1 VVLKSAGRE
10 AVRIRAPPPAPIS
23 LNLTIKAAQAQ
34 IRWVDTLMDTHREM
48 CRLAGVRVW
57 QEAIMAAMREAGQEA
72 LTKFPDYLREHGH
85 LSMVSLQSSGF
96 ARRQEGQDSEP
107 R

>member
-1 VVLKSAGRE
+1 
-10 AVRIRAPPPAPIS
+10 
-23 LNLTIKAAQAQ
+23 
-34 IRWVDTLMDTHREM
+34 
-48 CRLAGVRVW
+48 
-57 QEAIMAAMREAGQEA
+57 MREAGQEA
-72 LTKFPDYLREHGH
+72 LTKFLDYLREHGH